1 MEEGSKQSVDM
12 TDDKDI
18 VRRPAT
24 TVTSSTAKRVYTKL
38 QLASPVAA
46 SVTPGGVL
54 TAIAAAPAIRNWVND
69 EKSAEEDEY
78 ERSGLLLRRPMQG
91 PRVIERID
99 LSS

>member
-1 MEEGSKQSVDM
+1 MCVGLLLQS
-12 TDDKDI
+12 
-18 VRRPAT
+18 R
-24 TVTSSTAKRVYTKL
+24 L
-38 QLASPVAA
+38 QQREFIQNCSWRHLAVAA